1 MILKFPASF
10 SNSKRERTLGKAT
23 GKRRYDLPLN
33 RNDSAR
39 FLVTLIGLM
48 AFLAVLAISSYFVLG
63 AMSSRWTSGL
73 EDKMTIEIPAQTE
86 DGRLLSPEEMAPLT
100 RAAADVL
107 THHSAVKSHHVMTPD
122 EIHELVKPWL
132 GEANLGSG
140 QMPLPGLI
148 SLELKPDTPREAVKS
163 LSAQIA
169 AAAPGAHLDT
179 HETWLKDVLRFT
191 GALQFASTLLL
202 IVIGVTTVIAVA
214 GAVRARLAVHRAD
227 VELLHLMGA
236 ADRYISS
243 QFQRHSMLLG
253 LTGGVT
259 GTVAGIIALV
269 IIGWVSGEMDV
280 NLLPEYKITI
290 TQAVVTLIL
299 PLVVTGLATLTA
311 QRTVMREL
319 LSMP

>member
-1 MILKFPASF
+1 MIFKFP
-10 SNSKRERTLGKAT
+10 NPRRERTLGKAT

-48 AFLAVLAISSYFVLG
+48 TFLAVLAISAYFALG
-63 AMSSRWTSGL
+63 AMSERWTSGL
-73 EDKMTIEIPAQTE
+73 EDKMTIEIPAQTAA
-86 DGRLLSPEEMAPLT
+86 GLLLRPDEMAPIT
-100 RAAADVL
+100 QAAANVL
-107 THHSAVKSHHVMTPD
+107 QNHPSVKSHHVMTAE

-132 GEANLGSG
+132 GESNLSAD

-148 SLELKPDTPREAVKS
+148 SLELKPDTPRDTVRQLGE
-163 LSAQIA
+163 QIA
-169 AAAPGAHLDT
+169 SAAPGARLDT

-191 GALQFASTLLL
+191 GALQFAATLLL
-202 IVIGVTTVIAVA
+202 VVIGITTVIAVA
-214 GAVRARLAVHRAD
+214 GAVRARLAVHRSD

-243 QFQRHSMLLG
+243 QFQRHSLMLG
-253 LTGGVT
+253 LTGGAA
-259 GTVAGIIALV
+259 GTVAGAIALL

-280 NLLPEYKITI
+280 NLLPSYQVSG
-290 TQAVVTLIL
+290 TQIIVTLIL
-299 PLVVTGLATLTA
+299 PLVIAGLATLTA

-319 LSMP
+319 LGMP